1 MDSIVQTK
9 MEETL
14 GSAEEAIEQLQ
25 EELHVNKKQT
35 KKLERYV
42 EDRRG
47 KFIKLM
53 LNAPLSRAFRTWRGP
68 STPVRPSC
76 GHARRDE
83 RARVIRLAARV
94 DIFIFFSILRAVRFC
109 LFS

>member
-14 GSAEEAIEQLQ
+14 DSAEEAIEQLQ
-25 EELHVNKKQT
+25 EELHVTKKQT

-53 LNAPLSRAFRTWRGP
+53 LNAPLSRAFRTWRG
-68 STPVRPSC
+68 SHQRRP
-76 GHARRDE
+76 H
-83 RARVIRLAARV
+83 
-94 DIFIFFSILRAVRFC
+94 LRMLMKTKVHV
-109 LFS
+109 